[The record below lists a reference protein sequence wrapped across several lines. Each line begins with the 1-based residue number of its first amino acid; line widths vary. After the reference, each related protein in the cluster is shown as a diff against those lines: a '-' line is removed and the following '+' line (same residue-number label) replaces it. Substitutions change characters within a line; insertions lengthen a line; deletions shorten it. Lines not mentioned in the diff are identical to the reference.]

1 MNFARETFAAFWAMV
16 KKELTSTMRDS
27 TIWIAVVIQ
36 LFLASFSSALLVG
49 MLSLYDPESV
59 GEFRQ
64 INVSI
69 ALVGPSA
76 GPLGTYLEDRG
87 LKAPTYP
94 NLETAAKDFARN
106 KVSAII
112 VTPED
117 TGEGA
122 LSIRLYLPRAQARAS
137 LILMILQDPLRR
149 FENYQ
154 RQMRGVE
161 VRYTDLKGKPPTQ
174 FEFIYSV
181 IIPILMFFPAFVAG
195 GMVVDSISEEVV
207 NNTLD
212 TLLSAPISLTTA
224 INAKITAAVFL
235 AILQC
240 IAWLGVF
247 WLNNTIVY
255 NPLLVLLMAT
265 IVAGIITVS
274 SAFVASVFKDR
285 ERSQFVYSLFIMVAT
300 SVTYLLN
307 VSPVITMSRLAAGDQ
322 ATGPLAVLGY
332 AVFLGILFVIFWR
345 ATRRVAQ

>member
-1 MNFARETFAAFWAMV
+1 MGRIEPGAYWAVV
-16 KKELTSTMRDS
+16 KKELTSVMRDS

-64 INVSI
+64 INLSI
-69 ALVGPSA
+69 ALVGGSNN
-76 GPLGTYLEDRG
+76 PLGTYLEDRG
-87 LKAPTYP
+87 LKVYSYAS
-94 NLETAAKDFARN
+94 LESAAEDYDN
-106 KVSAII
+106 GKVSAILS
-112 VTPED
+112 VPEE
-117 TGEGA
+117 TGPES
-122 LSIRLYLPRAQARAS
+122 LHIRLYMPRAQARAS

-149 FENYQ
+149 FENYM

-161 VRYTDLKGKPPTQ
+161 VRYTDLQGKPPTQ

-207 NNTLD
+207 NDTLE
-212 TLLSAPISLTTA
+212 TLLSAPVSLTTVV
-224 INAKITAAVFL
+224 NGKITAAVFL
-235 AILQC
+235 AIVQC

-247 WLNNTIVY
+247 RLNNTVVH
-255 NPLLVLLMAT
+255 NPALVLLLAT

-274 SAFVASVFKDR
+274 SAFVATVFKDR
-285 ERSQFVYSLFIMVAT
+285 ERSQFVYSLFVMVAT

-307 VSPVITMSRLAAGDQ
+307 VSPVITISRLAAGDFS
-322 ATGPLAVLGY
+322 TGLVDVLGY
-332 AVFLGILFVIFWR
+332 AVFLGVLVVAFWR
-345 ATRRVAQ
+345 ATRRVSQ